1 MIRIN
6 LLPGQQKRKTGPK
19 FQFSADFLKDWAKQV
34 KDPLLLG
41 VVGAWAA
48 AVLVVGGLW
57 ALQAGQLALLNNEH
71 TRVEAEARRYRT
83 LIQQKRRAE
92 ALQDSLIA
100 ELRAIREIDG
110 DRYVWP
116 HVLEEVT
123 KALPDYTWLTSI
135 ETVTPRLE
143 ETADSTVK
151 PPVTFT
157 IEGRTNDL
165 GAYTRFV
172 SQLTSSPWI
181 QSAEFGAVQSVVED
195 DRPLN
200 SFTVTATFRVAD
212 SAFIRTVPVQ
222 QSVR

>member
-1 MIRIN
+1 MIRVN
-6 LLPGQQKRKTGPK
+6 LMPGQQKRRTGPK
-19 FQFSADFLKDWAKQV
+19 FKFSADFLRDAVKQV
-34 KDPLLLG
+34 KDPLLMG
-41 VVGAWAA
+41 VVGAWAL

-57 ALQAGQLALLNNEH
+57 AFQARQLAVLSDDF
-71 TRVEAEARRYRT
+71 TRVEAEHRRYRN

-92 ALQDSLIA
+92 RLQDSLLA

-135 ETVTPRLE
+135 ETVTPRME
-143 ETADSTVK
+143 EADSTVK

-157 IEGRTNDL
+157 IEGRTSDL

-181 QSAEFGAVQSVVED
+181 RNAEFGAVQSVIEE

>member
-6 LLPGQQKRKTGPK
+6 LLPGQQKRKTGSRL
-19 FQFSADFLKDWAKQV
+19 QISAGFKDLVAQV
-34 KDPLLLG
+34 RNPLLLA
-41 VVGAWAA
+41 VVAAWAA
-48 AVLVVGGLW
+48 GLLVVGGLW
-57 ALQAGQLALLNNEH
+57 TVQARQIASLRNEH
-71 TRVEAEARRYRT
+71 TRIEAEHRRYRT

-92 ALQDSLIA
+92 RLRDSLVA
-100 ELRAIREIDG
+100 ELQAIREIDS

-116 HVLEEVT
+116 HVLEEVS

-135 ETVTPRLE
+135 ETITPRVE
-143 ETADSTVK
+143 EAVDSTVK
-151 PPVTFT
+151 PPITFQ
-157 IEGRTNDL
+157 IEGRTSDL

-181 QSAEFGAVQSVVED
+181 RNAEFGAVQSVIEQ
-195 DRPLN
+195 DRAVN

>member
-6 LLPGQQKRKTGPK
+6 LLPGQQKRKARPK
-19 FQFSADFLKDWAKQV
+19 FRLGAGMGEVLTQV
-34 KDPLLLG
+34 KNPLLLA
-41 VVGAWAA
+41 VVAAWA
-48 AVLVVGGLW
+48 VGVIVVGGLW
-57 ALQAGQLALLNNEH
+57 VFQTRQLASLREER
-71 TRVEAEARRYRT
+71 TRVEAEHRRYRT

-92 ALQDSLIA
+92 RLRDSLVA
-100 ELRAIREIDG
+100 ELRAIREIDS

-135 ETVTPRLE
+135 EAVAPRVE
-143 ETADSTVK
+143 EAVDSGVK
-151 PPVTFT
+151 PPVRFQV
-157 IEGRTNDL
+157 EGRTSDL

-172 SQLTSSPWI
+172 SQLTTSPWI
-181 QSAEFGAVQSVVED
+181 RNAEFGAVQSVIEL
-195 DRPLN
+195 DRPVN
-200 SFTVTATFRVAD
+200 SFTVTATYRVAD